1 MVITSR
7 LGKADIPTLP
17 VTNYHR
23 EAMEAATRMTAS
35 DLHLL
40 KKKHLR
46 KPNKTLKSV
55 DPETLPPHPI
65 SLTHTQLSYTFGS
78 NNQTFTKEKGNNDHL
93 KLFLLL

>member
-55 DPETLPPHPI
+55 DPETLPLTP
-65 SLTHTQLSYTFGS
+65 SLLHTHNYHTHSEVIIKRSPRKRGIMIT
-78 NNQTFTKEKGNNDHL
+78 
-93 KLFLLL
+93 